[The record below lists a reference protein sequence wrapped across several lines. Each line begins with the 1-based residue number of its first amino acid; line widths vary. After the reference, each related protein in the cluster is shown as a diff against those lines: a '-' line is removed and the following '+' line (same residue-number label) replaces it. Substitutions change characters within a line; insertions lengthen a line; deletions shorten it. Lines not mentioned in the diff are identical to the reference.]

1 MGQEYKTKEFEML
14 LNRIENASDYEIGD
28 IMQAVIRRYKNL
40 FPGWQIIFLSV
51 PSNDEKERV
60 ESIEQMLEFLKDHKT
75 L

>member
-14 LNRIENASDYEIGD
+14 LNRIENSSDYEIGD
-28 IMQAVIRRYKNL
+28 IMRAVIRRYKNL
-40 FPGWQIIFLSV
+40 FPGWQTLFLSV

-60 ESIEQMLEFLKDHKT
+60 ESIEQMLVFLKDHKT

>member
-1 MGQEYKTKEFEML
+1 MSQEYRTKEFEML

-28 IMQAVIRRYKNL
+28 IMQAVIKRYKNL
-40 FPGWQIIFLSV
+40 FPGWQTLFLSV
-51 PSNDEKERV
+51 PSNDEKERI

>member
-28 IMQAVIRRYKNL
+28 IMQAVIKRYKNL

-51 PSNDEKERV
+51 PSNDEKERI

>member
-1 MGQEYKTKEFEML
+1 MGQEYKTQEFKML

-28 IMQAVIRRYKNL
+28 IMQAVIKRYKNL
-40 FPGWQIIFLSV
+40 FPGWQTLFLSV
-51 PSNDEKERV
+51 PSNDEKERI